1 MKKSIC
7 ILLTLFLLLLAACAG
22 KETASAPEPET
33 PAAETAVPER
43 EDTSP
48 AAKPERSPEPD
59 PIPQPESEPEPE
71 PIAQP
76 EPVSEPEPIPEPE
89 PETAP
94 EPSGAELEK
103 ALACADQDISVL
115 YAAIGEPQSS
125 RYEYSCSGPGD
136 DGVLYY
142 DGFVVF
148 TYKENG
154 VETVVDAEAE

>member
-7 ILLTLFLLLLAACAG
+7 VLLTLFLLLLAACAG
-22 KETASAPEPET
+22 KQTA
-33 PAAETAVPER
+33 PAAAEPAAPATETTVPER
-43 EDTSP
+43 EDAPP
-48 AAKPERSPEPD
+48 AAEPEQSPEPE
-59 PIPQPESEPEPE
+59 PIPQPEPEPEPE
-71 PIAQP
+71 PVSRP
-76 EPVSEPEPIPEPE
+76 EPGTE
-89 PETAP
+89 PET
-94 EPSGAELEK
+94 EPSNEGLEK
-103 ALACADQDISVL
+103 ALACADQDISAL

-154 VETVVDAEAE
+154 VETVVDAEAES

>member
-7 ILLTLFLLLLAACAG
+7 ILLTLLLFLLSACAG
-22 KETASAPEPET
+22 KETAPAPAPET

-43 EDTSP
+43 EDASP
-48 AAKPERSPEPD
+48 AAEPERSPE
-59 PIPQPESEPEPE
+59 PIPQPESEPEPD
-71 PIAQP
+71 PAPQP
-76 EPVSEPEPIPEPE
+76 APVSEPEPIPEPE

-94 EPSGAELEK
+94 DPSDEGLEK